1 MIDSRYQRRPRYG
14 AIRLSEL
21 DLSKKSGQK
30 RGPSSLE
37 EILLWQIRVAGLP
50 APERE
55 YAFCPDRRYRADFA
69 FISPRLLV
77 EVEGGVWS
85 RGRHNRALGFIQDCE
100 KGNQA
105 VLLGFR
111 VLRFTEKHIRDG
123 SAVTMIEYMLAQ
135 TAVNEIQFCEPTS
148 S

>member
-21 DLSKKSGQK
+21 GLSKKSSQK

-37 EILLWQIRVAGLP
+37 ESLAWQIRVAGLP

-55 YAFCPDRRYRADFA
+55 YAFCPGRRFRSDFA
-69 FISPRLLV
+69 FLRARLLV

-85 RGRHNRALGFIQDCE
+85 KGRHNRGSGFIQDCE
-100 KGNQA
+100 KGNLA
-105 VLLGFR
+105 TILDWHL
-111 VLRFTEKHIRDG
+111 LRFTEKHIRDG

-135 TAVNEIQFCEPTS
+135 AAMNEIQICEPTS

>member
-21 DLSKKSGQK
+21 GLSKKSAQK
-30 RGPSSLE
+30 RGPSTLE
-37 EILLWQIRVAGLP
+37 ETLLWQIKVAGLP

-55 YAFCPDRRYRADFA
+55 YAFCPGRRFRADFA
-69 FISPRLLV
+69 FKAPRILV

-85 RGRHNRALGFIQDCE
+85 RGRHNRGLGFIQDCE

-105 VLLGFR
+105 VLLGWR
-111 VLRFTEKHIRDG
+111 LLRFTEKHIRDG
-123 SAVTMIEYMLAQ
+123 SAVTMIERLLFQ
-135 TAVNEIQFCEPTS
+135 S
-148 S
+148 